1 MSKSEYNN
9 DSAEHL
15 TNHAIGYHFTKM
27 MNYYNYFTEIEEHFV
42 KRRGKHLLIS
52 PVDWGLIATWRD
64 AGVPL
69 NVAIRGID
77 IAMDGFLARQH
88 RGHSKVSSL
97 CYCHDAVMTEF
108 AEYLEARVGESTE
121 VQTAS
126 VVSETVSAESNEP
139 GIDTIAGLISERIS
153 EIKTLSE
160 KQYTESAR
168 EGLDRVRTRL
178 EEMLQIREADRIDM
192 ASIERD
198 LALIDNLLT
207 SELRGLVASE
217 EMLEWEKEAKNEL
230 KVYKK
235 RLPKETYAKIRDNFM
250 HDKLHRKFNIGEL
263 SLFRL

>member
-1 MSKSEYNN
+1 
-9 DSAEHL
+9 
-15 TNHAIGYHFTKM
+15 M

-52 PVDWGLIATWRD
+52 PVDWSLIATWRD

-88 RGHSKVSSL
+88 RGNSKVSSL

-108 AEYLEARVGESTE
+108 AEHLEARVGESTE
-121 VQTAS
+121 AQTAS
-126 VVSETVSAESNEP
+126 VVSESVSSESNEP
-139 GIDTIAGLISERIS
+139 GIDIIAGLISERIN
-153 EIKTLSE
+153 EIKALSE
-160 KQYTESAR
+160 KQYTESAL

-178 EEMLQIREADRIDM
+178 EEMLQIREADRIDT
-192 ASIERD
+192 ADIERD

-207 SELRGLVASE
+207 PELHSLVPPE
-217 EMLEWEKEAKNEL
+217 EMLEWEKEAKKEL

-235 RLPKETYAKIRDNFM
+235 RLPKETYTKIRDNFM
-250 HDKLHRKFNIGEL
+250 RDKLHRRFNIGEL

>member
-1 MSKSEYNN
+1 
-9 DSAEHL
+9 
-15 TNHAIGYHFTKM
+15 M

-52 PVDWGLIATWRD
+52 PMDWGLIAAWRD

-77 IAMDGFLARQH
+77 IAMDGFHARQH
-88 RGHSKVSSL
+88 RSHSKINSL

-108 AEYLEARVGESTE
+108 AEHLETRVGES
-121 VQTAS
+121 VDAQTAS
-126 VVSETVSAESNEP
+126 VVSETASAESHEP
-139 GIDTIAGLISERIS
+139 GIDEIVGYISERIR

-160 KQYTESAR
+160 KQYSESAL
-168 EGLDRVRTRL
+168 EGLHRVLTRL
-178 EEMLQIREADRIDM
+178 EEVLQIRDADRIDT

-207 SELRGLVASE
+207 SELRGLVPSE
-217 EMLEWEKEAKNEL
+217 EMLEWEKEAKKEL

-235 RLPKETYAKIRDNFM
+235 RLPKETYAKIHDNFLR
-250 HDKLHRKFNIGEL
+250 DKLRRKFNIGEL